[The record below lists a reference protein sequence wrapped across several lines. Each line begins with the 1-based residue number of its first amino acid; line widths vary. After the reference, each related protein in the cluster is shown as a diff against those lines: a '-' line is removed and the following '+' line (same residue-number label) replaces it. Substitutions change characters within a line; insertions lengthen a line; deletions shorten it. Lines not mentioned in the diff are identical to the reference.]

1 MDKENKR
8 KQPNKTNL
16 LPQIKQTKFTSY
28 SKDNRSLN
36 ELDELLMENE
46 DILQNNSNSK
56 IEEAIHEDVLGDN
69 FDLENSDDLNN
80 IISKYENLLGTKPK
94 APQLKNI

>member
-8 KQPNKTNL
+8 KQTNKTNL

-28 SKDNRSLN
+28 NKDNRSLT

-46 DILQNNSNSK
+46 DMLHNNSNSK
-56 IEEAIHEDVLGDN
+56 IEEAINEDVLGDN

-80 IISKYENLLGTKPK
+80 IISKYENLLGAKPK
-94 APQLKNI
+94 AP